1 MRVANGWVR
10 LLSLASAV
18 AVGGLGARCSSVKA
32 TDGGGDAVNGAASV
46 EVTVTPSTVRAGE
59 TATVSVRVTNTSAA
73 AKTLQFTSSCLT
85 SYEFLDADG
94 NVVGS
99 AAEMCAQVMT
109 TRTLGAGES
118 FTDDHSWGRRPVDT
132 PQLKPGTYRVR
143 GVLLAKGETVRSG
156 AATVVLP

>member
-1 MRVANGWVR
+1 

-18 AVGGLGARCSSVKA
+18 AVGALGARCSSVKA

-94 NVVGS
+94 NVVG
-99 AAEMCAQVMT
+99 
-109 TRTLGAGES
+109 L
-118 FTDDHSWGRRPVDT
+118 F
-132 PQLKPGTYRVR
+132 
-143 GVLLAKGETVRSG
+143 
-156 AATVVLP
+156 